1 MFVSAQTLPRLLAKF
16 VGMGQR
22 SCLGDPEFDSLH
34 CTRTNMQS
42 RLLCGNGFLSKLNT
56 LRGIDMKTA
65 KLTLMFLACAA
76 AIPAFAQNTT
86 DSRCGSTNYDRSR
99 NEFTITNPTPGTA
112 TQQCFITVVPKQSW
126 SGGVPD
132 LSSSQL
138 VEGNYEI
145 TLSGGGG
152 GGGAADT
159 ERGRHRRTDDS
170 AKDDAERGRLRRT
183 DDSARDDAERGRHH
197 RTEAGAGGSGGYS
210 AIPVTKVR
218 YLNPGVYRLTIGSG
232 GQGGMAGPSGEHMAR
247 SGGRGADGAP
257 TSLSNANTGETVA
270 GFARAETWDGTYP
283 LVAQGA
289 YAGTPANSGERGG
302 GGTGGKEADRGAQG
316 GNGFIKLALKDPVP
330 QAAPVQAAPA
340 RSETVTTPAPAASR
354 PARRDRN

>member
-1 MFVSAQTLPRLLAKF
+1 MKNEIRLA
-16 VGMGQR
+16 
-22 SCLGDPEFDSLH
+22 
-34 CTRTNMQS
+34 
-42 RLLCGNGFLSKLNT
+42 LLC
-56 LRGIDMKTA
+56 
-65 KLTLMFLACAA
+65 LAVTSVP
-76 AIPAFAQNTT
+76 AIAQNAT
-86 DSRCGSTNYDRSR
+86 DSRCGTTNYDRSR

-126 SGGVPD
+126 TGGVPD

-145 TLSGGGG
+145 ALSGGGG
-152 GGGAADT
+152 GGGGGAGADT
-159 ERGRHRRTDDS
+159 ERGRHRRADDS
-170 AKDDAERGRLRRT
+170 ARDDTERGRLRRT
-183 DDSARDDAERGRHH
+183 DDRARDDAERGR
-197 RTEAGAGGSGGYS
+197 TAAGASGAGGGGGYS
-210 AIPVTKVR
+210 AVPVTNVR

-232 GQGGMAGPSGEHMAR
+232 GQGGTAGPGGERVAR

-270 GFARAETWDGTYP
+270 GFARAESWDGSYP

-289 YAGTPANSGERGG
+289 YAGTPATSGESGATGG
-302 GGTGGKEADRGAQG
+302 GGSGGKEATSGFQG

-330 QAAPVQAAPA
+330 QAAPVQAAPVQAAPA
-340 RSETVTTPAPAASR
+340 RSETVTTPAPAAAR